1 MALWVQYYHEDIYR
15 SNTILKDLAQHYC
28 DQDPLVQNA
37 RLAGATAGY
46 IMGGSHYRPFG
57 PDADWVYHWTVRF
70 EPEEIKPVHVVSP
83 LWGLPEHYI
92 REFFR
97 SFLRGVYL
105 QSVPGWVLHD
115 YGYANWE
122 INWMLKD
129 RRRVPEWL

>member
-1 MALWVQYYHEDIYR
+1 MACR
-15 SNTILKDLAQHYC
+15 
-28 DQDPLVQNA
+28 
-37 RLAGATAGY
+37 
-46 IMGGSHYRPFG
+46 GGSHYRPFG